1 MDVFIALTKAAV
13 VPLENVFLSD
23 PPSILSSRLATVAVY
38 VAIPDVAS
46 RWVVPL
52 VCDSAVTVI
61 GDPIVM
67 VGTLSVVATVRSSSS
82 AVFKFLS
89 GSTNV
94 IPIGSPEFHSSPAS
108 SPCIVIEPVEA
119 IALYEIGVSL

>member
-1 MDVFIALTKAAV
+1 MFLSVPRPPAAV
-13 VPLENVFLSD
+13 PTAVTTL
-23 PPSILSSRLATVAVY
+23 TVY

-46 RWVVPL
+46 TLDEPL
-52 VCDSAVTVI
+52 VLSSPVTVI

-67 VGTLSVVATVRSSSS
+67 VGTLSVVATVRSSSD
-82 AVFKFLS
+82 AEFKFLS